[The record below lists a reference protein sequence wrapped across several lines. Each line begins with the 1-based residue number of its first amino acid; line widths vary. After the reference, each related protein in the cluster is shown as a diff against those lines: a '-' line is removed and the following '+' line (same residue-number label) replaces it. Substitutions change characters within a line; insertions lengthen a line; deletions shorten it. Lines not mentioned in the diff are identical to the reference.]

1 MCACVCAWSVGDD
14 AGQVRASTS
23 DTVWLIGLV
32 PSGNTDLWVQVVSSG
47 LVHEHLGLFV
57 LPVQIEERS

>member
-1 MCACVCAWSVGDD
+1 MGDD